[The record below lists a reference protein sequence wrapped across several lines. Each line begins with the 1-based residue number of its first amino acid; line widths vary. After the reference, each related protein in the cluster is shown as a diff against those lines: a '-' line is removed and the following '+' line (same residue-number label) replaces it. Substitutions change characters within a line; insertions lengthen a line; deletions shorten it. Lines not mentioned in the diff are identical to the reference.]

1 MLLTLVLVIAL
12 TQASLAPDSGEVHLR
27 NLRQLTFGGQN
38 AEAYF
43 SASGR
48 LLIFQRQGPDEH
60 CDQMYIMGADG
71 SGPHRVSSGL
81 GRTTCGYFH
90 GHGTRIFYPS
100 TPHSP
105 PTCPPR
111 PDYLPGYA

>member
-1 MLLTLVLVIAL
+1 MPLTLVLVIAL

-71 SGPHRVSSGL
+71 CGPQHGTSRL
-81 GRTTCGYFH
+81 GRAACRY
-90 GHGTRIFYPS
+90 S
-100 TPHSP
+100 PH
-105 PTCPPR
+105 TAPR
-111 PDYLPGYA
+111 LLHLR